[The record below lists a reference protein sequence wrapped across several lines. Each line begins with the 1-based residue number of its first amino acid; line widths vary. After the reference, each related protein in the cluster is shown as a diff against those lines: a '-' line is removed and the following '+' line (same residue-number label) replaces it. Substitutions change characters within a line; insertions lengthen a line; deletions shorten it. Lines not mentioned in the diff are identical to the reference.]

1 MKDIK
6 IFLASSEELKR
17 ERLEF
22 VEAIQDLRPT
32 VRQQGVDITL
42 EKWEYLDASISI
54 NHKQQD
60 YNEIL
65 TKCDKCVIL
74 YWTKFGSYTKEEF
87 DIAYEK
93 QKLDKQNQNIFVCF
107 KNTESISDDLK
118 HFKDTFVS
126 TYGFNYIEFDKF
138 TDLWQTLSIRLFN
151 KSRKIT
157 LSFSKQTV

>member
-22 VEAIQDLRPT
+22 VEAIQDLRSA

-42 EKWEYLDASISI
+42 EKWEYIDASISI

-65 TKCDKCVIL
+65 TQCDKCVIL

-93 QKLDKQNQNIFVCF
+93 QKLDMQNQNIFVCF
-107 KNTESISDDLK
+107 KNTETISDDLK
-118 HFKDTFVS
+118 YFKDTFVS
-126 TYGFNYIEFDKF
+126 TYGFNYIEFDDF
-138 TDLWQTLSIRLFN
+138 TTLWKDLSIGLFLETV
-151 KSRKIT
+151 KSLDIFEKIE
-157 LSFSKQTV
+157 